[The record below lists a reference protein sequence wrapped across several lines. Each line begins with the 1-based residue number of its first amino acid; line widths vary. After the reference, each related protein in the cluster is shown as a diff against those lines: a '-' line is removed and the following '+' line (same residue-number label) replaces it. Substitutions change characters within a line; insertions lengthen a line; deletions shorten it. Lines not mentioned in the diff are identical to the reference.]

1 MFWLSLSWSENGI
14 SEAHEALVKE
24 NVLSL
29 KLSLYVEMMLIADG
43 VKTAI
48 FQLVLEK
55 TLTDSSGVLGEFL
68 VRMMQ
73 IGFYERF

>member
-1 MFWLSLSWSENGI
+1 M
-14 SEAHEALVKE
+14 KE

-29 KLSLYVEMMLIADG
+29 KLSLYVEMMLIAGG
-43 VKTAI
+43 VKIEI

-55 TLTDSSGVLGEFL
+55 TLKDSSGVAGEFL

>member
-1 MFWLSLSWSENGI
+1 M
-14 SEAHEALVKE
+14 KE
-24 NVLSL
+24 NALSL

>member
-1 MFWLSLSWSENGI
+1 M
-14 SEAHEALVKE
+14 KE